1 MSADPQE
8 AFTELVRTQ
17 GPRLRR
23 LAGSYARGSDVPDLL
38 QEMLLQIWRSLPSYR
53 GAAALET
60 WAYRIALNTG
70 LSHLRREIRRRE
82 VMGPNGAPGTAE
94 AAPGAAGHGGDEA
107 RILDDFLASLNQVD
121 RAVML
126 AYLEGLSH
134 EQTAEVMGSSA
145 GAVAVRISR
154 LKASFKRRYLGG

>member
-1 MSADPQE
+1 MSADARQ
-8 AFTELVRTQ
+8 AFAELVRTQ

-23 LAGSYARGSDVPDLL
+23 LAGSYARGGEAADLL

-53 GAAALET
+53 GDAALET

-70 LSHLRREIRRRE
+70 LSHLRREIKRRE
-82 VMGPNGAPGTAE
+82 VMEPNPGGAVE
-94 AAPGAAGHGGDEA
+94 DAAGAVAPEGDEG
-107 RILDDFLASLNQVD
+107 RILDDFLASLNPVD

-134 EQTAEVMGSSA
+134 GQTAEVVGCSA

-154 LKASFKRRYLGG
+154 LKAAFKRRYL